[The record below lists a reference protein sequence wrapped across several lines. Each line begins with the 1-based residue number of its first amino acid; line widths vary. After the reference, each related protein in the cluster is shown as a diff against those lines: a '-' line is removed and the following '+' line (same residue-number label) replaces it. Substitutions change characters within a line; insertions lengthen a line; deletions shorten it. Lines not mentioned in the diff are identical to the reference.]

1 MYVCMKYK
9 YMYTYHINMWYIYI
23 YIYLFIW
30 YDLQSWKRKQYCY
43 HQIIIT
49 DLLGRIGPKITC
61 HFRLWQFP
69 DRVSPWR
76 SGFWLK
82 PMEKSGLKLNVYP
95 RLPPEKNL
103 KTKSSNFTS
112 VCLPM
117 KWCNVQMWFIWLGDS
132 LNDRSIWK
140 HISQLGSS
148 HHFLEMSLKGI

>member
-1 MYVCMKYK
+1 MCAWN
-9 YMYTYHINMWYIYI
+9 INICTPITLICDIYI
-23 YIYLFIW
+23 YIYLFVYLIW
-30 YDLQSWKRKQYCY
+30 SSIMEAQTILLSSNYYHRFAWENWPKDHLPLQVVTIPWQSFAMKKW
-43 HQIIIT
+43 
-49 DLLGRIGPKITC
+49 LLIETY
-61 HFRLWQFP
+61 
-69 DRVSPWR
+69 
-76 SGFWLK
+76 
-82 PMEKSGLKLNVYP
+82 MEKSGLKLNVYP

-132 LNDRSIWK
+132 LNYRSIWK